1 MIGAQRAD
9 SRRRP
14 MKGTL
19 LLLAGLI
26 GSVPTI
32 AIAELTRL
40 EITHREPWAGGRE
53 FGAIGA
59 YERMRGR
66 AWFEVGPGAK
76 ANRTVVDL
84 ELAPK
89 NKAGRVEFS
98 ADVEIIAPV
107 DLSKSCGAIFYDVNN
122 RGNPT
127 CLGTISAGG
136 EHFLMRE
143 GFILVF
149 SGWIAE
155 LLPNGRNLVLDAPVA
170 RDKGEAITGLVRSEM
185 VVSQRANRCSLSG
198 NAGHG
203 SYEPTARG
211 EKEGVLT
218 RRLLESDPRVVVA
231 RSRWRLE
238 KRWPVFQ
245 GARSVLP
252 KVELLLDGG
261 LDPGAIYELVYEAK
275 NPVVQGLGMA
285 GIRDLL
291 SFLKHSGKKMNP
303 LRMEPG
309 GSAARYA
316 YGFAYLLY
324 RCILRISF
332 S

>member
-53 FGAIGA
+53 FGASGA

-155 LLPNGRNLVLDAPVA
+155 PLPSGRNLVLDAPIA
-170 RDKGEAITGLVRSEM
+170 RVDGVHRLRGGPVHGIVDGSAV
-185 VVSQRANRCSLSG
+185 SLSG
-198 NAGHG
+198 LRDWPIPGH
-203 SYEPTARG
+203 YWVDE
-211 EKEGVLT
+211 LYQ
-218 RRLLESDPRVVVA
+218 LC
-231 RSRWRLE
+231 
-238 KRWPVFQ
+238 
-245 GARSVLP
+245 ARSVLWC
-252 KVELLLDGG
+252 DWSR
-261 LDPGAIYELVYEAK
+261 
-275 NPVVQGLGMA
+275 GM
-285 GIRDLL
+285 
-291 SFLKHSGKKMNP
+291 
-303 LRMEPG
+303 
-309 GSAARYA
+309 Y
-316 YGFAYLLY
+316 
-324 RCILRISF
+324 
-332 S
+332 